1 VNLFGFFPGYETY
14 IYGGHREP
22 AFLMLVAFIL
32 TLAGTRVYTRMARTR
47 GWGSAHIGDV
57 HVHHL
62 VPGLVMSLV
71 AGGLAVALDVR
82 ELWVA
87 FLAIVFGAGAALV
100 LDEFAMLLHL
110 DDVYWTEEGR
120 LSIDACMAAVA
131 FLGLA
136 ILATFPLPTDTTT
149 ERLGRALG
157 DGLIALTACL
167 VVVTL
172 LKGKLKLGLLGIV
185 FVPLSYVGALRLAK
199 PSSIWARWFYPADSR
214 RLRRSKARS
223 QARDERWTHRRE
235 RLYDLIGGAPHLGS
249 KRDSAPTPK

>member
-1 VNLFGFFPGYETY
+1 
-14 IYGGHREP
+14 
-22 AFLMLVAFIL
+22 
-32 TLAGTRVYTRMARTR
+32 
-47 GWGSAHIGDV
+47 
-57 HVHHL
+57 
-62 VPGLVMSLV
+62 MSLV
-71 AGGLAVALDVR
+71 AGGLAVGLDVG

-87 FLAIVFGAGAALV
+87 FLAMVFGAGAALV

-199 PSSIWARWFYPADSR
+199 PSSIWARWFYPEDSR

-223 QARDERWTHRRE
+223 QAREERWTHRRE
-235 RLYDLIGGAPHLGS
+235 RLYDLIGGAPQPGS
-249 KRDSAPTPK
+249 KRDSAATPK